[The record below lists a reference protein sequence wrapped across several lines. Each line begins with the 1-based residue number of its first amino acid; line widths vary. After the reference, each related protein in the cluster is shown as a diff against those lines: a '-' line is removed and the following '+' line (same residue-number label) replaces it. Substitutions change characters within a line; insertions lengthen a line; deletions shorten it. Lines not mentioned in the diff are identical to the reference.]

1 MKHGIGRRLLSIVLS
16 VMMLVSLLP
25 TTAFADG
32 LTGNSTETTVKE
44 DVKLADS
51 EKSSEDGGEDTNVG
65 NGGNDVGNNATAVN
79 NSSDDEA
86 DKGENEVA
94 PQAAATTAVAKIGET
109 EYATLQE
116 AINAATTDETV
127 TLLQNVDLGSEKIG
141 FYNGDNTNLTFDLNG
156 HTITTKTTG
165 PSGYAVAVAKDGL
178 VIKNGTIS
186 NTSES
191 TNLRSCAVYVT
202 SAGTTTFENVK
213 LTATGSGIYASVN
226 KGEAVINV
234 GNDTEI
240 SGVYGVYLNGTEN
253 KSSYSGAKILNVT
266 GGKITGTTAG
276 VCVVGPG
283 TKCNAAAATTV
294 NISGGEVNSIT
305 TKYSS
310 SSRPADIAISG
321 GTVTGALTNN
331 GSDTVTI
338 TGGTFNGTLSN
349 TGSGTISVTGG
360 TFTATDVSKYV
371 QAGYKYDST
380 TGEVKQAEPTG
391 VAKIGDTGYETL
403 AAAVRAANAGDTI
416 VLLDDINLDSYQT
429 ISKQLTIDL
438 NGKTITS
445 TAINTIRLTSN
456 ADLTVKDSA
465 GGGKITNTNSTDN
478 ARTVYLYQYSN
489 MTFTLESGTIES
501 TPNVTSIFS
510 RAIDNQS
517 GKTCKVNIKGGSVTV
532 PEAATEGRG
541 IVAGKGMTLNISGG
555 TITGG
560 LHGVDAYSGSNVTIT
575 GGTISARIA
584 DTGVIK
590 EAYGMRIT
598 GTANVTVDGGEITG
612 VKMDDNG
619 YKLDVPNVTLK
630 SGKING
636 SFYSVTNGTITF
648 TVDDNATITFGND
661 SARKFLPNTVKLV
674 QNEDGS
680 YGVKAAAAK
689 VAQIGTV
696 TYETLADAI
705 AAAKDGET
713 VTLLADITL
722 EGQQLVIG
730 AGKSFTLDLN
740 GKTLKVSKYTAKA
753 AQVDVLGDLT
763 LTDSSENKTGIICSD
778 YTGTAGLVVC
788 VESGGKLTMNGGTIT
803 TDGMAQAGNA
813 LKIASGATVIMNAGT
828 IKCDA
833 KRSNRAVNITG
844 SKTAGASFTM
854 NGGSVVADEGDGTET
869 AIYAIMGS
877 AYSTL
882 VISGNSQVSGP
893 NAVTTSTMATS
904 TTTISGGTFTGNI
917 SVKAGSI
924 SGGTYDK
931 AIDAKYCK
939 DGFIP
944 TRNEDGSYGVKP
956 GTYVAEVNG
965 TKYESLAAAI
975 AAAENGTVKL
985 LTDVEQN
992 SCLVINKDITLDLNG
1007 KKIENTEDIWS
1018 DTAVSLISINSG
1030 AKVTITGNGTIKAK
1044 DNDCY
1049 TFNVV
1054 NGDLGIENGTFVG
1067 NVSVVQ
1073 VQTGSLEIKG
1083 GKFSLAQKW
1092 EGKNTYLINCIDDNF
1107 ADGTA
1112 KVAISGGTF
1121 EDFDPNVS
1129 PEKEVNG
1136 KAPSFAAPG
1145 VGITKNDDGTFTAE
1159 ADMVAQIIAA
1169 DGSSVKAYNVL
1180 AAAIAAAEAG
1190 QTVTLL
1196 TDLDL
1201 SATGLTIAKNKD
1213 VTLDLNGKTLKL
1225 ANTDF
1230 GNIRVEGKL
1239 TLKDST
1245 DTAKNGTGTGKV
1257 WTETPYI
1264 YGSQDKVMIAAIDG
1278 GTFIMESGL
1287 IDAASFTTDN
1297 ANKGQFAVSVQ
1308 NENADATVIINGG
1321 CIKAGWYAIAG
1332 NGQNTT
1338 YNGNITVN
1346 GGILESTAD
1355 YAIYHPHSG
1364 TTTINGGVVFG
1375 AAGGISLNRG
1385 KLIVNDG
1392 VITSKGT
1399 GTTGD
1404 WGDGTGNQSAA
1415 AINVNAQYGSTSVEI
1430 KGGKITAEN
1439 DAILLTN
1446 GKDGTISVS
1455 GGTFSS
1461 AVKEEYCATGYIP
1474 TANAD
1479 GTYGV
1484 KAGAYVAQ
1492 IEKGAKYE
1500 TLQEAIN
1507 AAGFDKKVYLLTDLT
1522 VSDTV
1527 EIPAGKNIT
1536 LYLNNHT
1543 LTVENGHALRNY
1555 GKLYIQ
1561 RGKVV
1566 SKTGAAVALGGD
1578 GVAKLYT
1585 YASTELE
1592 GREGAIITG
1601 EATGAVIDI
1610 RGGTYTATD
1619 NAVIAGNGSK
1629 RDGNPNKITITK
1641 GTFNGSITSTGYIAC
1656 GIYAP
1661 WNDNVIVSG
1670 GTFNI
1675 TDGAGIVARAGTV
1688 KVTGGTFICGDG
1700 QTTGWVG
1707 DSKNMVPCAAL
1718 VFDKAA
1724 NYPAL
1729 TTDSK
1734 ILVSGGSFSTDPSL
1748 NGTTLAA
1755 GYEAKQNEAGMYTLV
1770 SVDPVATVNGVN
1782 YGTLDK
1788 AIAAAEAAAE
1798 KGNEYHVILVKDID
1812 DANTNY
1818 TVKGKVTIDL
1828 NGHDITGS
1836 GSNGVF
1842 YVTTKG
1848 DLTITGN
1855 GTITAV
1861 ESSKSA
1867 MAVYVWSTAAKV
1879 TLAGGTYRQRTTSA
1893 SDHFDLIYVGLGTVE
1908 VTGGKY
1914 EGATPKWTLNCE
1926 DKNYQNGA
1934 DIIVTGGT
1942 FKSFDP
1948 SANPEGKG
1956 TTYVKTGYVSTANGD
1971 GTYTVREANYE
1982 AVIDDTTYYED
1993 VDEALT
1999 YWATNGG
2006 TLKLL
2011 ADCTTDAGASGNWYF
2026 NVQKTATLDLNGKTL
2041 TLGANKYIGTPY
2053 DENNPQTLTIQD
2065 SAEGGKLVGTYFYV
2079 IQGSWST
2086 TVIVNSGEICNT
2098 NNKGALL
2105 NNGPVVVNGGKL
2117 TGGTYGVSTNSD
2129 FTMTKG
2135 EINILALNARVETA
2149 ELGTVD
2155 GVYTDVKI
2163 GTLTVRGDATTV
2175 NFNSGIVDTFSTGD
2189 SPTLNTTEN
2198 AYFVNAFTKGL
2209 PSGKM
2214 LKAVEKDGANYYQLA
2229 DLTEADAA
2237 AKVTA
2242 ADGTETLYADAGT
2255 AASALRAGGTLT
2267 LLQDHNGDTLRVNK
2281 VGAGSV
2287 TIDLNGKTVT
2297 NSNGPAL
2304 YIVINGDSD
2313 DTEPYTVTVKGTG
2326 TLKSENNVALRVSAV
2341 NKAADVAVDDNV
2353 TLTAGGANAAI
2364 DLQNAARLVYT
2375 DEATA
2380 QAQIG
2385 NGYVVT
2391 VDGKNYA
2398 FGISGGFV
2406 YAVKQL
2412 PAAGGTVKLL
2422 DDYAGFQKLS
2432 YTNDTGK
2439 PVVLDLNGK
2448 TYSYTSEGGT
2458 AALEFARPNSNLTVK
2473 NGTIKSASEYVVYG
2487 VLTAGYPSSSAN
2499 DLKLTL
2505 DGVKLIGTKSGFGVN
2520 GTLTGNETVIKNS
2533 TIEAADT
2540 GIYYPTA
2547 GTLTIEN
2554 STINGTKLGVAVKG
2568 GTVNISGDETKISAT
2583 ANAKEPTN
2591 YYGGGKG
2598 AIEAEGYALYV
2609 EGGYSYDI
2617 TLNISGGTFESKGDA
2632 IKKFVKD
2639 GDTQATRTIAVS
2651 GGNFSSK
2658 VLEDFCAPGYVP
2670 TEADKNGYYT
2680 VAVKSDVVAV
2690 IGTKEYATLNEALMA
2705 AQEDETVTLL
2715 KDTTEYAVIVR
2726 AGSTLD
2732 LNGNSVTGAQV
2743 VVANGQI
2750 VDTGDVKGIV
2760 QAEAYAMQGN
2770 KYTPVYDSK
2779 RGGYSFF
2786 DLSVTM
2792 KVKDMTDGTRRAA
2805 FYMDGANSEVK
2816 SAADLMLGD
2825 STNRRVKAYLTFTW
2839 RIDDQKNG
2847 NQTFTFTDV
2856 AMNSYLANAENY
2868 WLYVKTAGADA
2879 LDSVQV
2885 QATFEITGAAGN
2897 QLYTLS
2903 SDLRAFE

>member
-1 MKHGIGRRLLSIVLS
+1 MKHGIGRKLLSVVLA

-25 TTAFADG
+25 TAAFADEISSYSAKNIVVNDVVDDSN
-32 LTGNSTETTVKE
+32 TGNDTEP
-44 DVKLADS
+44 A
-51 EKSSEDGGEDTNVG
+51 
-65 NGGNDVGNNATAVN
+65 
-79 NSSDDEA
+79 DEA
-86 DKGENEVA
+86 PNAAVVNESEGEESTAITTNEEL
-94 PQAAATTAVAKIGET
+94 AA
-109 EYATLQE
+109 
-116 AINAATTDETV
+116 AINAADNGATITLGEGTFTTCGNTSPNKSLTFVGAGTGKTV
-127 TLLQNVDLGSEKIG
+127 WTIGDLTVNTKGEG
-141 FYNGDNTNLTFDLNG
+141 NGDYSFDGCDTITFKNMTLKSDSADYRGFIRVNNTVVENCVLDGKTAYWGYKTAKFVDSTFKAPEGDYALWIYSTPETTFDG
-156 HTITTKTTG
+156 C
-165 PSGYAVAVAKDGL
+165 
-178 VIKNGTIS
+178 
-186 NTSES
+186 E
-191 TNLRSCAVYVT
+191 
-202 SAGTTTFENVK
+202 F
-213 LTATGSGIYASVN
+213 
-226 KGEAVINV
+226 
-234 GNDTEI
+234 
-240 SGVYGVYLNGTEN
+240 
-253 KSSYSGAKILNVT
+253 
-266 GGKITGTTAG
+266 
-276 VCVVGPG
+276 
-283 TKCNAAAATTV
+283 
-294 NISGGEVNSIT
+294 NISGKGVNVYVEAGNAGSATREVTVNNCTVNS
-305 TKYSS
+305 TKANKAFLNIKNSTQAY
-310 SSRPADIAISG
+310 DVTFTG
-321 GTVTGALTNN
+321 TNTVTGLTADGTTGSALYQAET
-331 GSDTVTI
+331 TTI
-338 TGGTFNGTLSN
+338 TETSGKPVTVKEKAADGTEKT
-349 TGSGTISVTGG
+349 V
-360 TFTATDVSKYV
+360 Y
-371 QAGYKYDST
+371 
-380 TGEVKQAEPTG
+380 EVKAEPTG
-391 VAKIGDTGYETL
+391 VAKIGKRGYATL
-403 AAAVRAANAGDTI
+403 PEAVKAASAGETI
-416 VLLDDINLDSYQT
+416 VLLDNITLSSVQT

-438 NGKTITS
+438 NGKIISS
-445 TAINTIRLTSN
+445 TAYRTIRLNTD
-456 ADLTVKDSA
+456 ADLTVKDS
-465 GGGKITNTNSTDN
+465 GTGGKITNTYTGSANPATIYLN
-478 ARTVYLYQYSN
+478 AAGTK
-489 MTFTLESGTIES
+489 FTLESGTIES
-501 TPNVTSIFS
+501 DPNEMSLQSV
-510 RAIDNQS
+510 AINS
-517 GKTCKVNIKGGSVTV
+517 EKNKACEVNIKGGSVTV
-532 PEAATEGRG
+532 PEAATEGRA
-541 IVAGKGMTLNISGG
+541 IVASTNSMTLNISGG

-560 LHGVDAYSGSNVTIT
+560 LHGVDAYGGSTTNIT
-575 GGTISARIA
+575 GGTISARYV

-590 EAYGMRIT
+590 EAYGMRII

-636 SFYSVTNGTITF
+636 SFYSLTKGTITF
-648 TVDDNATITFGND
+648 TVNDNATITFVND
-661 SARKFLPNTVKLV
+661 SATKFLPNTVKLF
-674 QNEDGS
+674 QNKDGS

-730 AGKSFTLDLN
+730 ADKSFTLDLN

-803 TDGMAQAGNA
+803 TDGMAKAGNA

-833 KRSNRAVNITG
+833 KRGNRAVNITG
-844 SKTAGASFTM
+844 SKTTGASFIM

-869 AIYAIMGS
+869 VIYAIMGS
-877 AYSTL
+877 YYSTL
-882 VISGNSQVSGP
+882 VIGGSSRVSGP
-893 NAVTTSTMATS
+893 NAVDASSS

-917 SVKAGSI
+917 KVKAGSI

-956 GTYVAEVNG
+956 GTYVAETNG

-975 AAAENGTVKL
+975 EAAKAGETVTL
-985 LTDVEQN
+985 LADIEQN

-1007 KKIENTEDIWS
+1007 KKIYNTVDIWS

-1054 NGDLGIENGTFVG
+1054 NGDLAIENGTFVG

-1430 KGGKITAEN
+1430 KGGKITAEK